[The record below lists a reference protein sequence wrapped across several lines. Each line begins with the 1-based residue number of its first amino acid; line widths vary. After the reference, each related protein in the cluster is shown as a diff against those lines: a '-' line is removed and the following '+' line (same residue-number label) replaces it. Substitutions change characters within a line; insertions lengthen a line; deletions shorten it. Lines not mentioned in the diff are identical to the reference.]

1 MLSAGRPEIGS
12 GANVAGLVVVFT
24 VVDGANG
31 VNGDASFFSHPAAV
45 AAEQAAES
53 DIEGK

>member
-12 GANVAGLVVVFT
+12 GANVVLQAVKGV
-24 VVDGANG
+24 NG
-31 VNGDASFFSHPAAV
+31 VNGDASFFSSPAAV